1 MTAEGAGLNAPH
13 RHMPPKPLAT
23 RGAPLEGGGR
33 EPQAQDHSAKCV
45 RPRARRPLTIAR
57 EDRTGGTVVRAILP
71 QGPHAHQSTARG
83 GSGAPPGGF
92 LSWRG
97 RLEGGFPGGE
107 PRRGR
112 RGTHF
117 ATATKSRG
125 WAGGDSTRPR
135 RGARRAH
142 HRTIL

>member
-92 LSWRG
+92 LFWWG
-97 RLEGGFPGGE
+97 RLEGGSPGGE

-112 RGTHF
+112 RGH
-117 ATATKSRG
+117 ALCRNNNEQRV
-125 WAGGDSTRPR
+125 GG
-135 RGARRAH
+135 G
-142 HRTIL
+142 

>member
-1 MTAEGAGLNAPH
+1 
-13 RHMPPKPLAT
+13 MPRADSRTKPSAT
-23 RGAPLEGGGR
+23 KGAPLEGGGR
-33 EPQAQDHSAKCV
+33 EPQAQSHSAKCV

-57 EDRTGGTVVRAILP
+57 EDRTGGPVVRAILP

-92 LSWRG
+92 LFWWG

-117 ATATKSRG
+117 AETAM
-125 WAGGDSTRPR
+125 
-135 RGARRAH
+135 
-142 HRTIL
+142 